1 MATGNQRRIPIIPLL
16 HYPTLKHR
24 TTSFL
29 LHLMIELQNDTL
41 HFSFPGLHPDAHCT
55 VSFQRTLRIPDD
67 DKTWPLPP
75 GLDRFPIVHVDDFAA
90 TLPPKWKEHGGV
102 AFPMYQS
109 EAMWIAFSGDD
120 YPFAVKI
127 AAGKIDAITGKSWSP
142 DMGEQPQNYVVIPTQ
157 PWLDGF
163 CVREGVI
170 RQFVAM
176 PLGAGYTAEEQITGQ
191 AEYGGIQIQVYPMRP
206 EIYEQEIKSKQL
218 REYVLHFS
226 CPEVP
231 AAMPSMGLAPGGQ
244 MRQEIYSDHFGFD
257 AWDRSHSSR
266 CFVHLCNSLVWQSIT
281 GEHPPYPPPTAKS
294 YSEAGLPWFDY
305 YRDDV
310 EALPGSNTLAELKSV
325 SQISQTKDDHALPEN
340 ELVTLPPIQI
350 RQLGKGRLVREM
362 K

>member
-1 MATGNQRRIPIIPLL
+1 
-16 HYPTLKHR
+16 
-24 TTSFL
+24 
-29 LHLMIELQNDTL
+29 MIELKNDKL
-41 HFSFPGLHPDAHCT
+41 RFSFPDLHPDAHCT

-75 GLDRFPIVHVDDFAA
+75 GLGRFPMVHVDDFAA
-90 TLPPKWKEHGGV
+90 TLPAEWIDRGGV

-109 EAMWIAFSGDD
+109 EAMWIAFSGDE

-127 AAGKIDAITGKSWSP
+127 AAGKIDAVTGKPWSP
-142 DMGEQPQNYVVIPTQ
+142 DLGEQPQNYVVIPTQ

-163 CVREGVI
+163 CVSKGVI

-191 AEYGGIQIQVYPMRP
+191 AEYGGLQIQVYPMKA
-206 EIYEQEIKSKQL
+206 EIYEREIKSKRL
-218 REYVLHFS
+218 NYREVGGS
-226 CPEVP
+226 VRAICE
-231 AAMPSMGLAPGGQ
+231 AAPSMGLAPGGQ
-244 MRQEIYSDHFGFD
+244 MRQQIYWDEFGFD
-257 AWDRSHSSR
+257 VWDRTHSSR

-281 GEHPPYPPPTAKS
+281 AQHPPYPPPTAKS

-310 EALPGSNTLAELKSV
+310 EALLSSNTLAELKSV
-325 SQISQTKDDHALPEN
+325 SQISQTKGDHALPEN
-340 ELVTLPPIQI
+340 EPVSLPPTQI
-350 RQLGKGRLVREM
+350 RRLGKRRLVREM

>member
-1 MATGNQRRIPIIPLL
+1 
-16 HYPTLKHR
+16 
-24 TTSFL
+24 
-29 LHLMIELQNDTL
+29 MIELKNDKL
-41 HFSFPGLHPDAHCT
+41 RFSFPDLHPDAQCT

-75 GLDRFPIVHVDDFAA
+75 GLGRFQMVHVDDFDA
-90 TLPPKWKEHGGV
+90 TLPAEWIERGGV

-109 EAMWIAFSGDD
+109 EAMWIAFSGDE

-127 AAGKIDAITGKSWSP
+127 AAGKIDAVTGKPWSA
-142 DMGEQPQNYVVIPTQ
+142 DLGDHPQNYVVIPTQ

-163 CVREGVI
+163 CVKKGVI

-176 PLGAGYTAEEQITGQ
+176 PLGAGYTAEEQITLR
-191 AEYGGIQIQVYPMRP
+191 AEYGGLQIQIYPMEA
-206 EIYEQEIKSKQL
+206 EIYEREIKSRRERIYL
-218 REYVLHFS
+218 RAMG
-226 CPEVP
+226 VP
-231 AAMPSMGLAPGGQ
+231 AVCKAEPGMGLAPGGH
-244 MRQEIYSDHFGFD
+244 MRQQIYWDEFGFD
-257 AWDRSHSSR
+257 VWDRSHSSR

-281 GEHPPYPPPTAKS
+281 GQHPPYPAPTAKS

-325 SQISQTKDDHALPEN
+325 YQISQTKGDHALPEN
-340 ELVTLPPIQI
+340 EPVTLPRRQI
-350 RQLGKGRLVREM
+350 RQLGKGRPVREM